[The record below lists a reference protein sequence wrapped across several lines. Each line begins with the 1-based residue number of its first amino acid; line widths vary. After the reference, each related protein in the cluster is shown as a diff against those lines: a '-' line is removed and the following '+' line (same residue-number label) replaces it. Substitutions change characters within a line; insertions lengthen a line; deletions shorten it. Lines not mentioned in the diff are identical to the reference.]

1 MTDRRFRRATPA
13 DVRVLAELERAAN
26 VVALAHVFPPDDH
39 AFPLEEVADRWAAT
53 LADPAVTVEVV
64 DGDDG
69 LQGYVAH
76 DDVLLRHLAV
86 HPSAWG
92 RGLGRELVGR
102 AVGRMGP
109 HPTLWCLADNH
120 RARALYEHLG
130 WRATGVAR
138 QAVWPP
144 HPTEVELRL
153 VTAGSRTARPGWAQP
168 QRA

>member
-1 MTDRRFRRATPA
+1 MADRRFRRATAA
-13 DVRVLAELERAAN
+13 DAGPLAELERAAN

-39 AFPLEEVADRWAAT
+39 AFPLEEVADRWGAT
-53 LADPAVTVEVV
+53 LAEPTVTVEVL

-69 LQGYVAH
+69 LRGYVAH
-76 DDVLLRHLAV
+76 DDAVLRHLAV

-92 RGLGRELVGR
+92 QGLGRELVGR

-109 HPTLWCLADNH
+109 GPRLWCLRDNH

-130 WRATGVAR
+130 WRETGLSR

-144 HPTEVELRL
+144 HPTELELSL
-153 VTAGSRTARPGWAQP
+153 ASAGRTPL
-168 QRA
+168 